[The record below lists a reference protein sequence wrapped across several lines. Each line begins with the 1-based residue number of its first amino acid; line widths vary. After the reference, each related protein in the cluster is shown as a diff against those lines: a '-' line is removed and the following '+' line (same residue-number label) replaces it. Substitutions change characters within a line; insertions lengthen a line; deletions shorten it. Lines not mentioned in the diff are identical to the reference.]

1 MVRYTL
7 NPSRDSDGKKVWANG
22 ADLKANARA
31 RGTYVRV
38 HYKHTREI
46 FHTIRGW
53 HVDKAMTFLTNVLAH
68 KAAVPITRHKG
79 GVGRHAQAKLLKA
92 PGDQAN
98 WPEKATKVIYDML
111 VNVKSNAVANEE
123 MDVDNLY
130 INHAVA
136 QWAPKGRRRTYRAH
150 GRVNAYM
157 SCPAHL
163 ELICG
168 PKPEAVE
175 KAAPKEYVSKKS
187 LAKKRV
193 RVGGGI

>member
-1 MVRYTL
+1 MVRYTVY
-7 NPSRDSDGKKVWANG
+7 PDKESEKF
-22 ADLKANARA
+22 ARA
-31 RGTYVRV
+31 RGSYVRV

-46 FHTIRGW
+46 FQTIRGW
-53 HVDKAMTFLTNVLAH
+53 KVSRAKKFLTEVLAH
-68 KAAVPITRHKG
+68 KSAVPIRRHKG

-98 WPEKATKVIYDML
+98 WPEKATKVIYDL
-111 VNVKSNAVANEE
+111 LINAESNAVTNEME
-123 MDVDNLY
+123 VDDLY

-157 SCPAHL
+157 SCPAHI
-163 ELICG
+163 EIICG
-168 PKPEAVE
+168 PAPEAVE
-175 KAAPKEYVSKKS
+175 KAPPKEYITKKS

-193 RVGGGI
+193 RIGGGV

>member
-1 MVRYTL
+1 MVRYTV
-7 NPSRDSDGKKVWANG
+7 NPVKDRSGKVSWKDGS
-22 ADLKANARA
+22 DLKTNARA

-53 HVDKAMTFLTNVLAH
+53 SVEKAMTFLTNVLAH

-79 GVGRHAQAKLLKA
+79 GVGRHSQAKLLKA

-111 VNVKSNAVANEE
+111 VNVKSNAAANE
-123 MDVDNLY
+123 MDVDNLHV
-130 INHAVA
+130 NHAVA

-168 PKPEAVE
+168 PAPEAVE
-175 KAAPKEYVSKKS
+175 KAAPKEYITKKS